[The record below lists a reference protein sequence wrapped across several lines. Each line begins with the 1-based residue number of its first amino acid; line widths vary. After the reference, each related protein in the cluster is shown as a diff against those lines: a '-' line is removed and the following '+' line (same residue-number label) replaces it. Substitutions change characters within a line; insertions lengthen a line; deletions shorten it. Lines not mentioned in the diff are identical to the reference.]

1 MKVVAAYLLALLGGN
16 CSPSAADIKNILGS
30 VGSEADDDRIDLL
43 LSELK
48 GKDIV
53 ELIAAGKEK
62 LASVPAGGGG
72 GVVVS
77 AGGGGGAGPAAA
89 VEEKKEEKEEKKEP
103 EEESDDDMGF
113 SLFD

>member
-1 MKVVAAYLLALLGGN
+1 MKVVAAYLLVLLGGKS
-16 CSPSAADIKNILGS
+16 SPTAADIKHILGS
-30 VGSEADDDRIDLL
+30 VGAEADEDRIDLL

-53 ELIAAGKEK
+53 EVIAAGKEK
-62 LASVPAGGGG
+62 LASVPAGGAG

-77 AGGGGGAGPAAA
+77 AAPTGGAGAAA
-89 VEEKKEEKEEKKEP
+89 VEEKKVEEEKKEP
-103 EEESDDDMGF
+103 EEESDEDMGF